1 MPRLTKRTLDA
12 VKPDPARETFVWCSS
27 SPGFGARIYPSGRV
41 VFIAQVRVGRA
52 QRRVKIGAYG
62 PYTVE
67 QARER
72 ADEIVRVAAEGRDPQ
87 REKQDQKAAL
97 TVAELLDAYIEAAD
111 AGRVLTRFGRPK
123 KPSTIAIDKGRI
135 ERHIKPLI
143 GRLVARDVKASDIQR
158 MADAISDGKTAVTAK
173 SGNKRGKAVVTG
185 GAGTAARVVE
195 LLGGVWTWAA
205 KREHVAPLSVT
216 KGVERIKSS
225 PKARALSPA
234 ELKSLGAAIRTAE
247 PKDPMAAA
255 ALKLLALTGM
265 RRQEAVKLMWS
276 EYDSAGSCLHLG
288 DTKTGRSTRPLGAAA
303 AALLDAWATH
313 GTHPTLVFPNAR
325 SATGPPRRN
334 RSGRA
339 AHRRPPCQREARHA
353 LASRKRKRLPA
364 SDGQR
369 TRHHGRGG
377 GRDGSRWRYS
387 RQRGFHRRRNLV
399 AVRPSGPLNTA
410 DELAVYDGRNMRHAE
425 RAAPAPSPIRRRRRM
440 LFGRAL
446 AKAPC
451 RPLLVVQVGVSILRG
466 RLGVVGLR

>member
-12 VKPDPARETFVWCSS
+12 VKPDPAREIFVWCSS

-72 ADEIVRVAAEGRDPQ
+72 ADEIVRAAAEGRDPQ

-111 AGRVLTRFGRPK
+111 SGRVLTRFGRPK

-143 GRLVARDVKASDIQR
+143 GKLVARDVKAGDIQR

-195 LLGGVWTWAA
+195 LMGGVWTWAA
-205 KREHVAPLSVT
+205 KRDHVAPLSVT
-216 KGVERIKSS
+216 RGVDRVKSS
-225 PKARALSPA
+225 PKARALSPT
-234 ELKSLGAAIRTAE
+234 ELKKLGEAVRTAE

-303 AALLDAWATH
+303 AALLDAWATSE
-313 GTHPTLVFPNAR
+313 THPTFVFPNVHGNGPADLKKKLAAIFDAAGLQGVRSHALRSTFASTGDELGYSEAVIGSILGHTQRSVTAR
-325 SATGPPRRN
+325 
-334 RSGRA
+334 
-339 AHRRPPCQREARHA
+339 HYIRRPDSA
-353 LASRKRKRLPA
+353 LIAAASRIASHIEASMSDQPTASVTAFEPVTNSPA
-364 SDGQR
+364 Q
-369 TRHHGRGG
+369 
-377 GRDGSRWRYS
+377 
-387 RQRGFHRRRNLV
+387 QRG
-399 AVRPSGPLNTA
+399 AT
-410 DELAVYDGRNMRHAE
+410 
-425 RAAPAPSPIRRRRRM
+425 
-440 LFGRAL
+440 
-446 AKAPC
+446 
-451 RPLLVVQVGVSILRG
+451 
-466 RLGVVGLR
+466 